1 MLVTCFLNCWQ
12 ETGEWIPACVPHGKG
27 KEEKGPGAKGKGK
40 EEKGQ
45 GEAQVSDTQA
55 ESQIGG
61 FDDDIAGEFGGSGE
75 DIEGKGKGNT
85 ENYGKAK
92 GKVSNKGRAS
102 LMPY

>member
-1 MLVTCFLNCWQ
+1 MGPDT
-12 ETGEWIPACVPHGKG
+12 KG
-27 KEEKGPGAKGKGK
+27 NGK

-61 FDDDIAGEFGGSGE
+61 SDDDIEGEFGGPGE

-85 ENYGKAK
+85 ENYGKAN
-92 GKVSNKGRAS
+92 GQGFQQGQSLRNALLRWHHEAAS
-102 LMPY
+102 H